1 MSEQDLQAFRKATRR
16 KYKSA
21 MADRDITN
29 RKMAEL
35 LDTNES
41 AISHAVNGDS
51 SPLWDRL
58 RREIA
63 IKLGMEESK

>member
-1 MSEQDLQAFRKATRR
+1 MSEQDLNDFRKATRR

-21 MADRDITN
+21 MAAHDFTN

-35 LDTNES
+35 LNTNES
-41 AISHAVNGDS
+41 AISHAINGDS
-51 SPLWDRL
+51 SPLWDRV

>member
-1 MSEQDLQAFRKATRR
+1 MSEQDLNDFRKATRR
-16 KYKSA
+16 KYKA
-21 MADRDITN
+21 EMATHDITN
-29 RKMAEL
+29 RKMAKL

-41 AISHAVNGDS
+41 AISHAINGDS
-51 SPLWDRL
+51 SPLWDRV